1 MTTEAQ
7 RLSMP
12 RMRSRSHWA
21 AIWITLVAIAV
32 AACWVW
38 VTDPPNRP
46 WVAGAMPVILI
57 FFYTGVAQRVVLE
70 TQPPAVVWRV
80 PGLWRRRVPLDD
92 NATVR
97 LRAAGATVYL
107 HARRSDRRVGVSL
120 DLLALTEYTRRSR
133 DADELSALCEVLSRS
148 RARGASEVVQQLR
161 AQAAHVRSGGDVGSS
176 PLARRT
182 GRSLL
187 GLRY

>member
-1 MTTEAQ
+1 
-7 RLSMP
+7 
-12 RMRSRSHWA
+12 MRSRSHWA
-21 AIWITLVAIAV
+21 AVWFTLLGIL
-32 AACWVW
+32 AAGSWVW
-38 VTDPPNRP
+38 ATDPPNRR
-46 WVAGAMPVILI
+46 WVVGALPVILLL
-57 FFYTGVAQRVVLE
+57 FYTGIAQRVVLE
-70 TQPPAVVWRV
+70 TQPPALVWRV
-80 PGLWRRRVPLDD
+80 PGLWRRRVPLDE

-133 DADELSALCEVLSRS
+133 EADELSALCEVLSRS
-148 RARGASEVVQQLR
+148 RARAASEVVQQLR